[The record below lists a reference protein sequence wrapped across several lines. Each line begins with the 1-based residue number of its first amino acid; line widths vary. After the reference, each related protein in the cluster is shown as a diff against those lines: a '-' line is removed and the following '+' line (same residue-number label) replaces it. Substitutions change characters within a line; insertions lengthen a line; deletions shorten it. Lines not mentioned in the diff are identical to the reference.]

1 MQKINDKTILKLLRK
16 EAGVIKWYEHTSPD
30 GQRRLWISYNTEG
43 QTVNKNIEAFLAI
56 HRGDLDRRIEE
67 KTKIEQNKF
76 SKGIP
81 YFSSPRTP
89 TLLRCKEDNE
99 LTLNEQRDKKTKLK
113 AKKLEI
119 ENKDKIVRA
128 LTELGSRY
136 DAGLLTNLSL
146 TEEHATGGRKNPD
159 EDLEA
164 PGGHKKL
171 VKTRVALAK
180 ATNTIYEQHNKGI
193 SDKNRIDFC
202 RDYLKKNS
210 IKGRKTYTPEKLN
223 NAVSKYAEKIKNK
236 QRPKK

>member
-1 MQKINDKTILKLLRK
+1 MVWS
-16 EAGVIKWYEHTSPD
+16 APSPD

-159 EDLEA
+159 EEFRSTWGA
-164 PGGHKKL
+164 Q
-171 VKTRVALAK
+171 
-180 ATNTIYEQHNKGI
+180 EI
-193 SDKNRIDFC
+193 SEDAC
-202 RDYLKKNS
+202 CLS
-210 IKGRKTYTPEKLN
+210 Q
-223 NAVSKYAEKIKNK
+223 SH
-236 QRPKK
+236 